1 MPRYL
6 LDTDH
11 LSFLQRGDER
21 VIQRYEAETSDQV
34 AVSIV
39 SYEEQLKGRLAV
51 VSQAKPESLDIAYYR
66 LQEMQE
72 FFCLLNVVGFDR
84 SAKLKF
90 LELKKQYR
98 RLGTMDLRIAATAL
112 SLDATLVTRNR
123 KDFEQIIELKIESW
137 A

>member
-11 LSFLQRGDER
+11 ISFLQRGDER
-21 VIQRYEAETSDQV
+21 VMQRYETETSDQV
-34 AVSIV
+34 AASIV

-51 VSQAKPESLDIAYYR
+51 VSQAKPEGLELAYYR

-84 SAKLKF
+84 NARLQF

-112 SLDATLVTRNR
+112 SLDLILVTRNR
-123 KDFEQIIELKIESW
+123 KDFEQIEELKIESW

>member
-11 LSFLQRGDER
+11 ISFLQRGDER
-21 VIQRYEAETSDQV
+21 VIQRYEAETSDYV

-39 SYEEQLKGRLAV
+39 SFEEQLKGRLTV
-51 VSQAKPESLDIAYYR
+51 VSHAKPESLELAYYR

-84 SAKLKF
+84 NARLKF
-90 LELKKQYR
+90 IELKKQYR
-98 RLGTMDLRIAATAL
+98 RLSTMDLRIAATAL
-112 SLDATLVTRNR
+112 SLEIILVTRNR
-123 KDFEQIIELKIESW
+123 KDFGQIADLKIESW

>member
-11 LSFLQRGDER
+11 ISFLQRGDER
-21 VIQRYEAETSDQV
+21 VIQRYETVTSDYV

-39 SYEEQLKGRLAV
+39 SFEEQLKGRLAV
-51 VSQAKPESLDIAYYR
+51 VSQAKPESLEIAYYR

-84 SAKLKF
+84 NAKRKF

-112 SLDATLVTRNR
+112 SLDSILVTRNR
-123 KDFEQIIELKIESW
+123 KDFAQITELNIENW